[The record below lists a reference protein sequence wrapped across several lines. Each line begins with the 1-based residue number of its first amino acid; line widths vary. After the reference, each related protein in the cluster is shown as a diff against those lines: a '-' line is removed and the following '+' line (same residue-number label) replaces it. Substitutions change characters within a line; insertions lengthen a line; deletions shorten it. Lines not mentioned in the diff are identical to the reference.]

1 MCFVGGASSLASFGW
16 FLKTRRDFTFEAMH
30 QRFMS
35 NYERKAFEDAKF
47 DIVDYN
53 RMKHEVQNLEELLEA
68 QKETEDN
75 NIFNDATSGAAGTA
89 A

>member
-1 MCFVGGASSLASFGW
+1 
-16 FLKTRRDFTFEAMH
+16 MH

-68 QKETEDN
+68 QKETEEN
-75 NIFNDATSGAAGTA
+75 NIFNDATSGAASTA